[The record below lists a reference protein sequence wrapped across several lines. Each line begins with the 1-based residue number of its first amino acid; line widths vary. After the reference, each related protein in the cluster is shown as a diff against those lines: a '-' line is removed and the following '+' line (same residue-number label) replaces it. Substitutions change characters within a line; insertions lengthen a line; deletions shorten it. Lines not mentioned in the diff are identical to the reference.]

1 MASHSITKMN
11 YWAKSGSRQRRGRCD
26 RSHAAVDG
34 ATPRGERV
42 THMLQTELLRRWL
55 ADAYGAEIS
64 LVDVMERQL
73 ADLSGQHEMDAKFFE
88 YLDTL
93 QRHANMLQD
102 CIADLEGETNAL
114 NKGGLPTFI
123 NTTPRQRREDIYWSG
138 L

>member
-1 MASHSITKMN
+1 
-11 YWAKSGSRQRRGRCD
+11 
-26 RSHAAVDG
+26 
-34 ATPRGERV
+34 
-42 THMLQTELLRRWL
+42 MLQTELLRRWL

-102 CIADLEGETNAL
+102 CIADLVVRH
-114 NKGGLPTFI
+114 PSF
-123 NTTPRQRREDIYWSG
+123 
-138 L
+138 